1 MRTFRHEPWGRVEY
15 CPDVDEFEAHIAREG
30 YRVITERPLSAG
42 VLVTGRCNLECAFCY
57 GDHESLPRAEIKPI
71 EWSRIFARLRSWGL
85 MRVDISGGEP
95 TIRPDLHEIVGA
107 AQACGLSVVVS
118 TNGTLLKPVR
128 LRAFP
133 RVRWHVSL
141 DSGLQEIHERSR
153 QLRVLHTPLHG
164 SLETAGRFLMECGE
178 IGLPTRA
185 LTCVGPH
192 NHGSLFALGEKLAL
206 WGVTDWNI
214 SRILRAGRAQ
224 KDYENRWETANDSLL
239 TQVRDLRAA
248 LPFIR
253 IRYSDRTEQD
263 GYFLLILP
271 DGSLATQYTDGR
283 DKVRLGNSLEMSLP
297 DLQSHPCFD
306 LAGHGRKW
314 IATHLLAAGCDDR
327 VPLAVPG
334 GDGPQPGFGIL

>member
-1 MRTFRHEPWGRVEY
+1 MRTFRHEPWGRIEY
-15 CPDVDEFEAHIAREG
+15 FPDVDEFEAHIAREG
-30 YRVITERPLSAG
+30 NRVTTQRPLSAG

-57 GDHESLPRAEIKPI
+57 GDHESLPQIEIKPI
-71 EWSRIFARLRSWGL
+71 EWSRIFDKLRSWGL

-95 TIRPDLHEIVGA
+95 TIRPDLPEIVAA

-118 TNGTLLKPVR
+118 TNATLLKPAR
-128 LRAFP
+128 LREFP

-153 QLRVLHTPLHG
+153 QLRVIHTPLHG
-164 SLETAGRFLMECGE
+164 SLETVGRFLMACGE

-192 NHGSLFALGEKLAL
+192 NREALFALGEKLAL

-224 KDYENRWETANDSLL
+224 AEYENRWETANASLL

-263 GYFLLILP
+263 GYFLLVLP

-283 DKVRLGNSLEMSLP
+283 DKVPLGNPLEMSLS
-297 DLQSHPCFD
+297 DLQSHPSFD
-306 LAGHGRKW
+306 LLGHGRKW
-314 IATHLLAAGCDDR
+314 IATQLLAAGRDDR
-327 VPLAVPG
+327 SPLTQAPVN
-334 GDGPQPGFGIL
+334 DNQPQFGIL